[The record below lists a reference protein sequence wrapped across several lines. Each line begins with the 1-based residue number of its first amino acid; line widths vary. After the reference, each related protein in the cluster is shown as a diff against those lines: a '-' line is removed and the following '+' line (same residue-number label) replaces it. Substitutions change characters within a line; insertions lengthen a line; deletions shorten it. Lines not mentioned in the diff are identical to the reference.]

1 MCKKTDQHERHLSSL
16 NYSNEIVRKRTEE
29 YRKTNDLFIERRCIE
44 DILIELVEQKYHLTK
59 LLEMTNRDIDSVI

>member
-1 MCKKTDQHERHLSSL
+1 M
-16 NYSNEIVRKRTEE
+16 EE

-59 LLEMTNRDIDSVI
+59 LLEMTNRDIDLVI